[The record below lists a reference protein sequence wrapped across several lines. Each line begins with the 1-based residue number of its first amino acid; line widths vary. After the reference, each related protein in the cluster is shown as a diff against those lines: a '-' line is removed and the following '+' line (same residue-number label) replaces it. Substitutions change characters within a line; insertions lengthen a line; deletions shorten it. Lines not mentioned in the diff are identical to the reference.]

1 MTRQQQQQDRHDGS
15 DRGWRRPA
23 LAAALLLLAACAS
36 EHPAPIN
43 CGVDP
48 KQRPLGARTGPFLD
62 WLGDWPHL
70 AGKEVGDRSA
80 MLGDDWKSYSGRF
93 HDDASATGE
102 HVRNFGS
109 FTANECST
117 HGTELENFFESQGDR
132 MREDAH
138 CFFARAWHSLKL
150 IE

>member
-1 MTRQQQQQDRHDGS
+1 MTSGRHDGS
-15 DRGWRRPA
+15 DRGGRRPA

-48 KQRPLGARTGPFLD
+48 KQRPLGARTGAFLD
-62 WLGDWPHL
+62 WLGSWPHL

>member
-1 MTRQQQQQDRHDGS
+1 MTSGRDDGS

-48 KQRPLGARTGPFLD
+48 KQRPLGARTGPFLE

-93 HDDASATGE
+93 HDDASASGE